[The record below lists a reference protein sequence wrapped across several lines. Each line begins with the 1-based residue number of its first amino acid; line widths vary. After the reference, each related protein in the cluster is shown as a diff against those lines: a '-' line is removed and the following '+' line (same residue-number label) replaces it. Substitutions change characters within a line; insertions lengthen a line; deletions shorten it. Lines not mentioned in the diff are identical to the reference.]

1 MTLPNGRGKSAPE
14 PEQRF
19 VEVFGVAA
27 LQAGAVAR
35 RLQGGIRLL
44 QKRGEAT
51 PEGAALTV
59 ADLAAQ
65 DVLLYLL
72 HREFPEA
79 AVDAEEETDTL
90 ALFPPENPDRPLIV
104 LDPIDGTLNYSR
116 ESPEYAVMGAWI
128 SEGFYRASLLYFPAK
143 KEMFWAIKGQGCW
156 YAQGNGPAEPVGPTA
171 PPRKVLLTP
180 GLPRKWPAG
189 LKKAGF
195 ETEVSRCS
203 AVDSIIGASRR
214 AGAAISGGRPDR
226 RRSIGFLATLEAG
239 GTVLFG
245 NRTWEGKD
253 PLGYPADEIA
263 AAIAGTPSIVEE
275 VRDLLLPEPLLLG

>member
-1 MTLPNGRGKSAPE
+1 MTPE

-65 DVLLYLL
+65 DVLLHLL

-79 AVDAEEETDTL
+79 AVDAEEETETL
-90 ALFPPENPDRPLIV
+90 ALFPPPSPDRPLIV
-104 LDPIDGTLNYSR
+104 IDPIDGTLNYSR
-116 ESPEYAVMGAWI
+116 GSPEYAVMGGWI
-128 SEGFYRASLLYFPAK
+128 SGGFYRAALLYFPATN
-143 KEMFWAIKGQGCW
+143 EMYWALKGGGCW
-156 YAQGNGPAEPVGPTA
+156 LAQGNGPARRVGPAA

-180 GLPRKWPAG
+180 GLPPSWSARVQ
-189 LKKAGF
+189 KAGF
-195 ETEVSRCS
+195 EPEVSRCS
-203 AVDSIIGASRR
+203 AVDSLVGAS
-214 AGAAISGGRPDR
+214 GKAAAAVSGGRPDR
-226 RRSIGFLATLEAG
+226 RRSIGFLPTLEAG
-239 GTVLFG
+239 GIVMFG
-245 NRTWEGKD
+245 EQIWEGRD
-253 PLGYPADEIA
+253 PVEYPGDDIA
-263 AAIAGTPSIVEE
+263 EAVAGSPSMVEE
-275 VRDLLLPEPLLLG
+275 IKRLVPRKTMVPSLP